1 MLTGCVLL
9 QARQGNQELPS
20 DREKLLVASLAAAE
34 DQVSN
39 LQSLLQQYTRAGPT
53 GEMRL
58 SLGCSTAVLM

>member
-9 QARQGNQELPS
+9 QARQSNQELPS
-20 DREKLLVASLAAAE
+20 DREKLLVESLAAAE

-39 LQSLLQQYTRAGPT
+39 LQGLLQQYTRAGPT

-58 SLGCSTAVLM
+58 SLGCSAAVLM